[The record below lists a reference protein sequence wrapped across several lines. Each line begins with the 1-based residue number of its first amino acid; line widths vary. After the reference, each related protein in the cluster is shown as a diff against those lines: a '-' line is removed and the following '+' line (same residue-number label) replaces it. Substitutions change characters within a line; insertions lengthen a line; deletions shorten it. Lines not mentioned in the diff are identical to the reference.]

1 MVENEATS
9 TYVNWFSVENFPVSP
24 HPVPN
29 YRTCSGCY
37 YLPKW
42 NAYNPEVRDHHYRVA
57 RYWVEQGID
66 GWRLDIPYFINHNFW
81 RGFRDV
87 VKSASEE
94 LYLVAEE
101 WRDLVLGFTAD
112 LTVDAEGFAT
122 PRVRR

>member
-1 MVENEATS
+1 M
-9 TYVNWFSVENFPVSP
+9 
-24 HPVPN
+24 
-29 YRTCSGCY
+29 
-37 YLPKW
+37 
-42 NAYNPEVRDHHYRVA
+42 
-57 RYWVEQGID
+57 
-66 GWRLDIPYFINHNFW
+66 
-81 RGFRDV
+81 